1 MSGFTKKQIRDT
13 FKLKVNSFYCKTIK
27 ELDTNKNK
35 KSIENE
41 NLVDK
46 NVVTGN
52 YKAPNQN

>member
-1 MSGFTKKQIRDT
+1 M
-13 FKLKVNSFYCKTIK
+13 KVNSFYCKTIK